1 MDSIS
6 NISMLEIEVFL
17 RVADCRSITEASR
30 KLFISQSAATR
41 WIQKLESSMNI
52 VLFTRTNKG
61 IELTDD
67 GKLLYKQLKPLYSK
81 LKAVFFNSRTADG
94 MGKVIRLACMDANE
108 IVDELSVIIKQYENL
123 YPGGAEIDVTVCSYQ
138 NLREGILSGKY
149 DCAISY
155 SVSSK
160 GLPGTEFRAYRHM
173 DTYFA
178 VSAVSPAIRGDR
190 LDYSSLSNSYI
201 YIKPTTYYDLNGDR
215 GLSICRSHGFIPRG
229 IQYVSEEHAVE
240 TLVRDTNG
248 FSIAGPGFGMKYG
261 NDIRLFK
268 VEQPIEEEQYIGLLW
283 RPADASG
290 DIRRFIES
298 VPYMDMAESTLRPKE

>member
-41 WIQKLESSMNI
+41 WIQKLEGSMNI
-52 VLFTRTNKG
+52 SLFSRTNKG
-61 IELTDD
+61 IELTDE
-67 GKLLYKQLKPLYSK
+67 GKRLYKQLKPLYSK
-81 LKAVFFNSRTADG
+81 MKAVFFDSRTAVSDS
-94 MGKVIRLACMDANE
+94 GKIVRMACMDANE
-108 IVDELSVIIKQYENL
+108 IVDEVSPILKLYENL
-123 YPGGAEIDVTVCSYQ
+123 YPNGAEIDISVCTYQ

-149 DCAISY
+149 DCAIGY

-160 GLPGTEFRAYRHM
+160 GLPGTEFRAFKHM

-178 VSAVSPAIRGDR
+178 VSANSPAIEGDR
-190 LDYSSLSNSYI
+190 LNYGALSNSYI
-201 YIKPTTYYDLNGDR
+201 YIKPTTNFDLTGDR

-240 TLVRDTNG
+240 TLVRDSTG

-268 VEQPIEEEQYIGLLW
+268 AEYPIEEEQYIGVLW
-283 RPADASG
+283 RPSEASAEV
-290 DIRRFIES
+290 RRFVES
-298 VPYMDMAESTLRPKE
+298 VPNIDMVGENK